1 MSFYLHE
8 VGSQEKYKQLSR
20 YIVAY
25 DGDIST
31 TIDENITHILCGEE
45 TTAQVKITLHKL
57 FVSLTDLLL
66 YRSFLISPSVA
77 IL

>member
-8 VGSQEKYKQLSR
+8 VGAQEKYKQASR

-31 TIDENITHILCGEE
+31 TIDEKTTHVLCGEE
-45 TTAQVKITLHKL
+45 TTAQVRNHTLSYL
-57 FVSLTDLLL
+57 PASLTQ
-66 YRSFLISPSVA
+66 IW
-77 IL
+77 